1 MEILKVEGLVKKF
14 GGNIAVNNASF
25 TIEENKVNCL
35 IGPNGSGKTTIFNLI
50 TNTLPCDGG
59 SAVYKGT
66 ELIGLGVKKVVEL
79 GIVRTFQDLKLF
91 TEFTVLQNIL
101 ISIRG
106 LYGESVFQGLTYNPK
121 NPKAL
126 EGREKAMEAIRF
138 VGLEDKANVIVKSL
152 PYGEQKLVSLARLY
166 AAQADMLLLDEPAS
180 GMDKDGYKMLS
191 DVIDKV
197 IDMGKTVILVE
208 HNIDFVREVAEK
220 VVFLHQ
226 GQVLMQGTIDEI
238 MANRQLTEIY
248 FGF

>member
-35 IGPNGSGKTTIFNLI
+35 IGH
-50 TNTLPCDGG
+50 
-59 SAVYKGT
+59 
-66 ELIGLGVKKVVEL
+66 GVKKIVEL

-91 TEFTVLQNIL
+91 NEFTVLQNIL

-106 LYGESVFQGLTYNPK
+106 LYGESVFQGLVYNP
-121 NPKAL
+121 NHPKAV

-138 VGLEDKANVIVKSL
+138 VGLEDKANTLVKSL

-166 AAQADMLLLDEPAS
+166 AAEADLLLLDEPAS

-191 DVIDKV
+191 DVIERV
-197 IDMGKTVILVE
+197 IDMGKTVLLVE

-226 GQVLMQGTIDEI
+226 GQVMMQGTIDEI
-238 MANRQLTEIY
+238 MADRQLTEIY